1 MPARTRTTG
10 ADLDRDANVRAVLD
24 ALRRTVRALRAA
36 ATMAEDVL
44 GITGAQHFALQKLM
58 GAPGISLNDLA
69 NRTLTHKSSLS
80 VVVSRLVEQ
89 GLVHR
94 ERAEADGRGVVLSLT
109 PAGRRAL
116 RRVPDSAQTRLVR
129 ALGRLPQ
136 DDLAEFARLFDRFT
150 RELGVRDLEPAMLFE
165 DAAPARG
172 LGRRSAK
179 RSGRSTGRKDES
191 K

>member
-1 MPARTRTTG
+1 MPARKRTT
-10 ADLDRDANVRAVLD
+10 ATDLDSDANVRSVLD

-36 ATMAEDVL
+36 ATTAEDVL
-44 GITGAQHFALQKLM
+44 GITGAQHFALQKLA
-58 GAPGISLNDLA
+58 GAPGSSLNDLA

-94 ERAEADGRGVVLSLT
+94 ERAETDGRGVMLSVT

-129 ALGRLPQ
+129 ALGHLPP

-150 RELGVRDLEPAMLFE
+150 RELGVRGLEPVMLFE
-165 DAAPARG
+165 EVTVPG
-172 LGRRSAK
+172 GRRARRTLGTKS
-179 RSGRSTGRKDES
+179 STRRGHEKV
-191 K
+191 